1 MTKSE
6 CRKQY
11 TEKRKQ
17 LSAGEIESR
26 SEMILN
32 TLLNTFD
39 FNGKTISVFLPIQAK
54 REINTYPILNKRTTL
69 NYRVALPVAHF
80 ETNTMSHYLY
90 EHPEQLITNEY
101 GIPEPVTGTMVPTEE
116 IDIVLVPLLC
126 FDKKGYRVGYGKG
139 FYDRFLSTCRPD
151 CLFIGLSFFEGMD
164 EIEDYSSNDVRLHAC
179 IANDTVYSF

>member
-1 MTKSE
+1 MTKAE

-17 LSAGEIESR
+17 LSAVEIEHQSNT
-26 SEMILN
+26 ILD

-54 REINTYPILNKRTTL
+54 REVNTYPILDKHNSL
-69 NYRVALPVAHF
+69 NCRIALPVADF
-80 ETNTMSHYLY
+80 QTNSMFHYLY
-90 EHPEQLITNEY
+90 EHSGQLVINEY
-101 GIPEPVTGTMVPTEE
+101 GIPEPVAGTPVAAEE
-116 IDIVLVPLLC
+116 IDIVIVPLLC

-151 CLFIGLSFFEGMD
+151 CLFIGLSFFDGID
-164 EIEDYSSNDVRLHAC
+164 EIEDCSPDDVPLHVC
-179 IANDTVYSF
+179 ITNDTVYFF